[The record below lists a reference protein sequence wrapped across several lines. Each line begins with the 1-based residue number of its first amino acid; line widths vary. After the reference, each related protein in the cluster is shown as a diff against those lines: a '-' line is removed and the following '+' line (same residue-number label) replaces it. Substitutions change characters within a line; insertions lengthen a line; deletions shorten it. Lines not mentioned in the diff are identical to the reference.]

1 MSLADSTLFTGTMPL
16 RKGKALFSLTMVA
29 ALAAC
34 GGGGGDVAG
43 APGSGGT
50 GSYVAGPITGFG
62 SVIIN
67 GVRYDDSAAR
77 IETEDGEGSDDDGKG
92 TLDKGDLRLGMIAE
106 VEGGQVTTGTNGA
119 LSTGTA
125 SVIRYINELKGPV
138 SNVTGT
144 GFTLLGQTVS
154 VNPAT
159 IYENVSGIGAIT
171 GGNCAYAEV
180 YAFYDATTSSYN
192 ATRVECKTTQP
203 DTYRL
208 YGPIGNLTDSTFT
221 INGLTVTYT
230 GVSEVPTLSNGVVV
244 RVRLSPVSLTSNTV
258 SPAATATRV
267 KLNTKAARS
276 SSKASVE
283 GLITD
288 YLATADGATFKV
300 NGVSVVLNASTGFE
314 DGLQKADLADGVR
327 VEVEGALVDGV
338 LTARSIEEESET
350 DLEDQSEG
358 QEFLGRVSNVLPES
372 NGGTFTLTTSGGRV
386 LTVTYLNTDFDEPA
400 DQTGFGNNALVEVK
414 GALGSNGTS
423 VDATKIQLED

>member
-1 MSLADSTLFTGTMPL
+1 MSLFESTFFMGAVPMPM
-16 RKGKALFSLTMVA
+16 RKGKALFSLTVLA

-34 GGGGGDVAG
+34 GGGGGGDVASV
-43 APGSGGT
+43 PGSGGT

-203 DTYRL
+203 DSYRL
-208 YGPIGNLTDSTFT
+208 YGPIGNLTGSTFT

-230 GVSEVPTLSNGVVV
+230 GVSELPTLSNGVVV
-244 RVRLSPVSLTSNTV
+244 RVRLSPASLIGN
-258 SPAATATRV
+258 AATATRV

-288 YLATADGATFKV
+288 YVATTDGATFKV
-300 NGVSVVLNASTGFE
+300 NGVSVVLNASTDFE
-314 DGLQKADLADGVR
+314 DGVQKADLSDGVR

-338 LTARSIEEESET
+338 LTARSIEQESET

-358 QEFLGRVSNVLPES
+358 QEFMGRASNVVTDD

-386 LTVTYLNTDFDEPA
+386 LTVTYLNTDFDNPS

-414 GALGSNGTS
+414 GALGSDGAS